1 MSLWLDLVW
10 PIKGPRPAP
19 LRLPQERTGVRVKTV
34 LAMYCWR
41 AGGTGSFHLP
51 PTYGCNRPD
60 SSFIC
65 AFFSHKPHFK
75 PHILRQTPA
84 SWTLRHR
91 RHAVRFSPRPPHG
104 YYHLRQFDYRRLH
117 LHDEPPFSGT
127 DTLTPTPTTHSVANS
142 PGY

>member
-19 LRLPQERTGVRVKTV
+19 LRLPQERTGVRMKTV
-34 LAMYCWR
+34 LAVYCWR
-41 AGGTGSFHLP
+41 AGGTGSFHLHAAVTDRIRASP
-51 PTYGCNRPD
+51 VPSSLTNLTSNLTYL
-60 SSFIC
+60 
-65 AFFSHKPHFK
+65 
-75 PHILRQTPA
+75 LRQTPA
-84 SWTLRHR
+84 YWTLRHR

-127 DTLTPTPTTHSVANS
+127 DTLTPTSTTHSVANS